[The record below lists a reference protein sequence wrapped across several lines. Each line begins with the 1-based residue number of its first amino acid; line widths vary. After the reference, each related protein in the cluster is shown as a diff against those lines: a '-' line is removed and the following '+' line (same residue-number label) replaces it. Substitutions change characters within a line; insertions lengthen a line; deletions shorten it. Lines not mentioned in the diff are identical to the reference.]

1 MYNEGE
7 TALKKQKKFIPL
19 TVKWGGLICA
29 AILISILATVG
40 LEYATTSHLLK
51 TKNRGVNQMVA
62 NEAASQVEAGL
73 AKYETSLDELA
84 GLVET
89 DLQRKKKMQDIE
101 AEIKSVQTRNKQ
113 LASAYYMDFQTGK
126 LHISPYAKLNLD
138 VRNTNTYR
146 YLQKK
151 PQLQWMDIYKDK
163 VTGAIMTSVVAPVFS
178 GGRMAG
184 AVGYDINLSEMGKIR
199 ADIEHDSNNKL
210 AIFDAKGVI
219 VTSFLK
225 NGDGKN
231 ARPANSGKV
240 EGVKDIESSTRLEK
254 DFAFAEKIYS
264 QKTAAATFHWNGAGY
279 DVYATTIPKTGWKVA
294 SFNPQS
300 EFSAQIGKIKKMGL
314 LSIGIGLLIGIVF
327 AVLIAGRIVKIIKNL
342 QQVLAKTAEGDLVTA
357 FAFRSNDEIGELAKS
372 YNAMLHNMRSLIA
385 KVSDSVDNVNKAAAG
400 LRTVTKE
407 NEAAV
412 TDVSKA
418 VEEIA
423 AGAANQSDH
432 IETGSNAMRDL
443 GGEIEKLAAQSQV
456 IESAVDQAETE
467 IQSGTKQVGNLEA
480 SYQKLEQ
487 AFERVTSMMAGLN
500 EKSKSIAQVADVI
513 TQIAEQTNLLS
524 LNASIEA
531 ARAGENGKGFAV
543 VANEV
548 RSLAEQSK
556 QSAKD
561 IRATIA
567 DVLQDMK
574 ELVDV
579 MGETNEISTGQKKAV
594 NSVSTSIAVL
604 AEGLEKM
611 LSSIKQEAES
621 IRSIGEQKDAVVQM
635 IEDLSAVSQQTAAA
649 SEEISSSMEE
659 QAASAGELSRYTEK
673 LFTLTEELEKEIG
686 EFTIKK

>member
-1 MYNEGE
+1 M
-7 TALKKQKKFIPL
+7 KKQKKFIPL

-300 EFSAQIGKIKKMGL
+300 EFSAQIGKIKEMGL
-314 LSIGIGLLIGIVF
+314 LSIGIGLLIGIIF
-327 AVLIAGRIVKIIKNL
+327 AVLISGRLVKIIKNL

-357 FAFRSNDEIGELAKS
+357 FAFRSNDEIG
-372 YNAMLHNMRSLIA
+372 YWP
-385 KVSDSVDNVNKAAAG
+385 KV
-400 LRTVTKE
+400 TTPC
-407 NEAAV
+407 
-412 TDVSKA
+412 
-418 VEEIA
+418 
-423 AGAANQSDH
+423 
-432 IETGSNAMRDL
+432 
-443 GGEIEKLAAQSQV
+443 
-456 IESAVDQAETE
+456 
-467 IQSGTKQVGNLEA
+467 
-480 SYQKLEQ
+480 
-487 AFERVTSMMAGLN
+487 
-500 EKSKSIAQVADVI
+500 
-513 TQIAEQTNLLS
+513 
-524 LNASIEA
+524 
-531 ARAGENGKGFAV
+531 
-543 VANEV
+543 
-548 RSLAEQSK
+548 
-556 QSAKD
+556 
-561 IRATIA
+561 
-567 DVLQDMK
+567 
-574 ELVDV
+574 
-579 MGETNEISTGQKKAV
+579 
-594 NSVSTSIAVL
+594 
-604 AEGLEKM
+604 
-611 LSSIKQEAES
+611 
-621 IRSIGEQKDAVVQM
+621 
-635 IEDLSAVSQQTAAA
+635 
-649 SEEISSSMEE
+649 
-659 QAASAGELSRYTEK
+659 
-673 LFTLTEELEKEIG
+673 
-686 EFTIKK
+686 FTICAA